1 MVAGRRWVKVGGWQ
15 KQVAIQVGSNGL
27 VKVMMV
33 GMKANENA
41 QKYFGHEAKMTGSG
55 LYVRVEWGKKTKFLL
70 KKLTVFYEPF
80 YESKR
85 N

>member
-1 MVAGRRWVKVGGWQ
+1 
-15 KQVAIQVGSNGL
+15 
-27 VKVMMV
+27 MV

>member
-1 MVAGRRWVKVGGWQ
+1 MVR
-15 KQVAIQVGSNGL
+15 
-27 VKVMMV
+27 
-33 GMKANENA
+33 MKTNENA
-41 QKYFGHEAKMTGSG
+41 QKYFGHEAKMSGSG
-55 LYVRVEWGKKTKFLL
+55 LYVRVEREKKKTKFLL